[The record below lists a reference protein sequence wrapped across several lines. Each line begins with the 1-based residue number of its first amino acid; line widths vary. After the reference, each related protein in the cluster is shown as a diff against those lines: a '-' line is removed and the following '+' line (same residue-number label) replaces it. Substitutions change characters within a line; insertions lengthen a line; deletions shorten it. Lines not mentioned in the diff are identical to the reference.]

1 MLHFLAPLPE
11 QAEPASQQFT
21 DHPDN
26 TREMRQTPVLLA
38 PASPSCGALNR
49 NSTGNLLKKR
59 RRPDDYRPSWF
70 RLKDKEDQETGK
82 RSAVKGL
89 ENGGSKSES
98 VNGSMVMA

>member
-49 NSTGNLLKKR
+49 NSTGNLLKKSAGQMIIGPLGSGLKTR
-59 RRPDDYRPSWF
+59 RIR
-70 RLKDKEDQETGK
+70 RLA
-82 RSAVKGL
+82 SGL
-89 ENGGSKSES
+89 P
-98 VNGSMVMA
+98 